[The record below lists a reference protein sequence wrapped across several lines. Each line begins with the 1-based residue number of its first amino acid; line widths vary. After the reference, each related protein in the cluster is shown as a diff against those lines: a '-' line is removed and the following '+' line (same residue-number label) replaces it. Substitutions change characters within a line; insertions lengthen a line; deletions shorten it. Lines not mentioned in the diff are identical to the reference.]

1 MGSCM
6 NISKKNA
13 IRADRLR
20 NSSDDSFEEI
30 NQSISFYDKVQ
41 MNRFERNHIINTL
54 QDLKVS
60 NFLRLELERSPLY
73 MRRRSSSISS
83 TIIT

>member
-13 IRADRLR
+13 IRADKSRKR
-20 NSSDDSFEEI
+20 SDDSFEEI
-30 NQSISFYDKVQ
+30 SPYISFYDRVQ

-60 NFLRLELERSPLY
+60 NFLRLELERSTLY
-73 MRRRSSSISS
+73 MRRRSGSVSS